1 MVGGFYGV
9 VLPFAQRPRPL
20 IRRETPYE
28 RRLREPFSGQI
39 IPFGSK
45 IEYLP
50 MSTKDQAR
58 LHQFGKKVFSGMF
71 MGCASHAVRNPER
84 ETSSLLQVADGLI
97 TSVMLDQHSTT
108 VQCPKEVSLQEEFEC
123 YRDCSCITLTD

>member
-1 MVGGFYGV
+1 MVGRFYRV
-9 VLPFAQRPRPL
+9 VLPSAQRPRPL

-45 IEYLP
+45 IEHLP
-50 MSTKDQAR
+50 MSTKDQSR
-58 LHQFGKKVFSGMF
+58 FHQFGKKVFAGMF

-84 ETSSLLQVADGLI
+84 ETSSLLQIADGL
-97 TSVMLDQHSTT
+97 TSSVVLDQHSTT
-108 VQCPKEVSLQEEFEC
+108 VQCPKEVSLQEEFEFD
-123 YRDCSCITLTD
+123 RDCSRITLTD